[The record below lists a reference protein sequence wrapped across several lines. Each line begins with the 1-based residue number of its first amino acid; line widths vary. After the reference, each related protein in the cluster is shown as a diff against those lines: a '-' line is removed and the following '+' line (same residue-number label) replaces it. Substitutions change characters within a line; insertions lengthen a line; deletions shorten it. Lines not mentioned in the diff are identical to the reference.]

1 LAAKAKAISIMT
13 DLFSFIAHEDAQ
25 DQTKTRQAMALA
37 KERVEDRFGAF
48 VRKGSVDDQAA
59 RFDLVAEDVK
69 AVVAATCE
77 QVGVPLHYQFY
88 KAIADNFVTADAA
101 PQLRTASVR
110 HEARKPKMCPY
121 HSEVTDISLAQGE
134 PQAGF
139 NAMAQHAWGA
149 RHCQG
154 EEYKGDRCKFKPEM
168 TTQSYW
174 DGRAEKLEQK
184 RQERAERE
192 EQQRV
197 EQEQQVTE
205 LPQLETPTED
215 VPENA
220 EVPSAAEQGDIVE
233 HNEPSAIGEG
243 VEEAVPMAMAASIA
257 KVAQTGPGQFEVTLS
272 SGQTFPVQAKDEW
285 EARQRAIQQ
294 NVAQGGQTSWATKVA
309 DAGPV
314 PKMDKSK
321 WKPTREPLDVDDEDG
336 PHPTKH
342 KDVTEP
348 IKQEQGERTN
358 PSKLTEIGEQ
368 VTERQDVAEDTGVS
382 TSGQGG
388 TFGGGE
394 RSAVSSKQFEGMLSP
409 EAVRTALSKFKR

>member
-1 LAAKAKAISIMT
+1 MAAKAKAIPIMT
-13 DLFSFIAHEDAQ
+13 DLFSFIAHEDSQNQALP
-25 DQTKTRQAMALA
+25 RQAMALA
-37 KERVEDRFGAF
+37 SQRVEDHFGQF

-59 RFDLVAEDVK
+59 RLSLVHDDM
-69 AVVAATCE
+69 VATVYAACE
-77 QVGVPLHYQFY
+77 QVGYGDADSIY
-88 KAIADNFVTADAA
+88 KAIVRDFVVDT
-101 PQLRTASVR
+101 PELRTASVR